1 MSVSEFVA
9 IGVDVG
15 GTKIAAGVATFP
27 NGIVRTRRTMP
38 TLPQL
43 GGEAVLAQ
51 VERLVSGLAAEI
63 GPHQRLAGIGV
74 GVCEI
79 VNEAG
84 DIVSANCLDWTGGLV
99 RQRLSAIAPTVIE
112 ADVRAAAR
120 AEALFG
126 AGRDVGVFLYVS
138 IGTGIASCLVID
150 GQPFTGA
157 RGATGTLASGP
168 IPSFS
173 AADPATLQLTLEQ
186 VASGPALVSRFQAL
200 RGAAQCAEEVM
211 AAAAAG
217 DEAAAKVIRTG
228 AGVLGANIGALVN
241 VLDPAKVILGGGLGL
256 SEGLFRETLI
266 DSARRHVWW
275 EGHREVPI
283 VPATCG
289 ADAGWLGAA
298 ASIWK
303 RDK

>member
-1 MSVSEFVA
+1 MSLSEFVA

-27 NGIVRTRRTMP
+27 TGIVRTHRTIP
-38 TLPQL
+38 TLPQR
-43 GGEAVLAQ
+43 GGEAVLTQ
-51 VERLVSGLAAEI
+51 VEQLVTGLAAEI
-63 GPHQRLAGIGV
+63 GANQRLAGIGL

-99 RQRLSAIAPTVIE
+99 GQRLSAIAPTLIE

-126 AGRDVGVFLYVS
+126 AGRDAGVFLYVS

-157 RGATGTLASGP
+157 RGATGTMASGP
-168 IPSFS
+168 IPAFG
-173 AADPATLQLTLEQ
+173 AGDPTTLQPTLEQ

-200 RGAAQCAEEVM
+200 RGAAQCGEEVI

-228 AGVLGANIGALVN
+228 AAVLGASIGALVN

-256 SEGLFRETLI
+256 SQGLYRETLI
-266 DSARRHVWW
+266 DSARRHIWW
-275 EGHREVPI
+275 AGHRDLPI

-298 ASIWK
+298 ASVWK
-303 RDK
+303 RDN